1 MAFVFID
8 PRRHSTRKRRIKK
21 NAESQRVLDA
31 LDAYLEGNYQEPM
44 KWLVRF
50 WRDQATVLTYQELR
64 RIVTDEKE
72 PDRLFDSWYQ
82 DYSKFLNEKMTPAW
96 ESAFRAGAAS
106 NPALDGVQIDN
117 SDVFVRD
124 WLTNHTGNL
133 ITSVTED
140 QVNAVRYIVAE
151 SKAVRMGSDETA
163 RYIRPIV
170 GLTERQAQANL
181 KHYTTVKEKLQ
192 EDHPRMRPEN
202 IERKARESAAKY
214 AQKQQMYR
222 AETIS
227 RTEIAQA
234 YNQGN
239 DTLIKQAM
247 EQGLIPIQK
256 KVWSTAMDG
265 HVCEACESLEGTE
278 IEMDGQFSA
287 TIGVRVKRTLT
298 TALPPMHPRCK
309 CAVMYESTGEYM
321 TPREDFNPES
331 GEDMMASVKPND
343 WSDTYPRDVSKEE
356 KKELIEYAK
365 QNGVNAIDFSKFDG
379 DKELMKSQID
389 TLSRLTKE
397 FPVGKTVSITVG
409 KLSGEDFGETRNR
422 TVILNSVAL
431 RDANVTRRNILLDG
445 QFASINAQD
454 TVAHEYGHVFAN
466 TLNIKGLDIARQGY
480 YNAYKENISDEKL
493 REFLFDNLSEYSI
506 KRKGT
511 EIIPEL
517 FAKHNSN
524 ADAFTSACMELLKG
538 VAKK

>member
-21 NAESQRVLDA
+21 SAESQRVLDA
-31 LDAYLEGNYQEPM
+31 LDAYLEGSYQKPM
-44 KWLVRF
+44 RWLVRF
-50 WRDQATVLTYQELR
+50 WRDQAAVMTYQELR
-64 RIVTDEKE
+64 RLVTDEDE
-72 PDRLFDSWYQ
+72 PENLFNTWYQ
-82 DYSKFLNEKMTPAW
+82 DYSKLLNEKMTPMW
-96 ESAFRAGAAS
+96 ESAFRAGADS
-106 NPALDGVQIDN
+106 NPIMDGVQVDN

-124 WLTNHTGNL
+124 WITNHTGDL

-140 QVNAVRYIVAE
+140 QVNAVRYIIAE

-163 RYIRPIV
+163 RYIRPTI

-181 KHYTTVKEKLQ
+181 KHYNSVKEKLQ
-192 EDHPRMRPEN
+192 EDHPRMKPEN

-278 IEMDGQFSA
+278 IDMGGQFSA
-287 TIGVRVKRTLT
+287 TIGVKVRRTLT

-321 TPREDFNPES
+321 TPD
-331 GEDMMASVKPND
+331 
-343 WSDTYPRDVSKEE
+343 
-356 KKELIEYAK
+356 
-365 QNGVNAIDFSKFDG
+365 NGLQQENAIDNPVVNDIMQLSNQGNTYVVKTEELYERAQKITPLDG
-379 DKELMKSQID
+379 YTDIVSHGDPYSIVFRDSDGQESNISAKDFADILRTSESYEGGDI
-389 TLSRLTKE
+389 RLVACQCGAGEGIVPQYLADE
-397 FPVGKTVSITVG
+397 FGVNVLAPTEKVNV
-409 KLSGEDFGETRNR
+409 DFEGNI
-422 TVILNSVAL
+422 ILADDL
-431 RDANVTRRNILLDG
+431 RDAMAGKETGEWVLFRPKRR
-445 QFASINAQD
+445 
-454 TVAHEYGHVFAN
+454 
-466 TLNIKGLDIARQGY
+466 
-480 YNAYKENISDEKL
+480 
-493 REFLFDNLSEYSI
+493 
-506 KRKGT
+506 
-511 EIIPEL
+511 
-517 FAKHNSN
+517 
-524 ADAFTSACMELLKG
+524 
-538 VAKK
+538 

>member
-31 LDAYLEGNYQEPM
+31 LDAYLEGGYQEPM

-50 WRDQATVLTYQELR
+50 WRDQAAVMTYQELR
-64 RIVTDEKE
+64 RLVTDEDDPE
-72 PDRLFDSWYQ
+72 DLFNTWYQ
-82 DYSKFLNEKMTPAW
+82 DYSKLLNEKMTPVW
-96 ESAFRAGAAS
+96 ESAFMAGADS
-106 NPALDGVQIDN
+106 NPAMAGVQVDN
-117 SDVFVRD
+117 SDVFVRN
-124 WLTNHTGNL
+124 WITNHSGDL

-140 QVNAVRYIVAE
+140 QVNAVRYIIAE
-151 SKAVRMGSDETA
+151 SKAVRMGSEETA
-163 RYIRPIV
+163 RYIRPTI

-181 KHYTTVKEKLQ
+181 KHYTSVKEKLQ

-247 EQGLIPIQK
+247 EQGLIPIQR

-321 TPREDFNPES
+321 NQDGLQDIPEKIELPNESSEKEPELPSNSATSYEGVPRSWNRIKDGDPAGLEVINPNYK
-331 GEDMMASVKPND
+331 AFLPLNA
-343 WSDTYPRDVSKEE
+343 SKEE
-356 KKELIEYAK
+356 KAYNNNCVNSVVAYDLRKRGWDVEARSYLECDLRRKAEQAWEGVISIPLKDNPRHTLEEEMLNWDESGRAFVGIDRPNLKHALVAEIHDKHLVLIDPQRNILYNDYKDIDDMLRGGKEYWR
-365 QNGVNAIDFSKFDG
+365 
-379 DKELMKSQID
+379 ID
-389 TLSRLTKE
+389 TL
-397 FPVGKTVSITVG
+397 TVSQTG
-409 KLSGEDFGETRNR
+409 
-422 TVILNSVAL
+422 
-431 RDANVTRRNILLDG
+431 
-445 QFASINAQD
+445 
-454 TVAHEYGHVFAN
+454 
-466 TLNIKGLDIARQGY
+466 
-480 YNAYKENISDEKL
+480 YNAC
-493 REFLFDNLSEYSI
+493 
-506 KRKGT
+506 KGR
-511 EIIPEL
+511 
-517 FAKHNSN
+517 
-524 ADAFTSACMELLKG
+524 
-538 VAKK
+538 